1 MATIGEHLKQA
12 RTQRNV
18 TLEQAAHVT
27 RVRIHYLR
35 ALEEDDRDLLPSDVQ
50 GRGFLRLYAD
60 YLGLPVDP
68 LLDQWMGKIPEN
80 VPPSPAPMRKPP
92 SSRRLLQKSPSHD
105 GLDEEPGDDFIEPEE
120 VTPPPAPKKAK
131 KKISPRPAGKVAE
144 SAVPMLAEE
153 KFRQIGHQLRK
164 QREQ

>member
-1 MATIGEHLKQA
+1 MATIGEQLKQA

-27 RVRIHYLR
+27 RVRVHYLR

-60 YLGLPVDP
+60 YLGLPMDP

-80 VPPSPAPMRKPP
+80 VPPSPAPIEEAPIIQEVASEKP
-92 SSRRLLQKSPSHD
+92 
-105 GLDEEPGDDFIEPEE
+105 I
-120 VTPPPAPKKAK
+120 
-131 KKISPRPAGKVAE
+131 KIGRAHV
-144 SAVPMLAEE
+144 
-153 KFRQIGHQLRK
+153 
-164 QREQ
+164 